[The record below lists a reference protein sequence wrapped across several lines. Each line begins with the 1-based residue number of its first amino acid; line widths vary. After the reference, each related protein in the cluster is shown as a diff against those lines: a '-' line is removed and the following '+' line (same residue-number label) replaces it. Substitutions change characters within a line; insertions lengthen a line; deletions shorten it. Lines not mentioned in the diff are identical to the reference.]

1 MSLYSILK
9 MLSVVCSVGSP
20 FPSNQPRPYVHL
32 LRGWFTAPLG
42 DIFTVRSALFPTRYL
57 NANLTAKRKSMY
69 LNPLPNVFFFFLNH
83 SVTRHGTVNNFSTL
97 NYSIPSLMFHQCVSR
112 EQKQQ
117 YDLSQCYAISWRKPV
132 HHQRLAERRLQ

>member
-9 MLSVVCSVGSP
+9 MLCCLQCGRSISIQPTQTICSPAQRMVHCSTGRHLHSQICP
-20 FPSNQPRPYVHL
+20 LSYKVPNCQLDCKKKIHVSKPS
-32 LRGWFTAPLG
+32 T
-42 DIFTVRSALFPTRYL
+42 
-57 NANLTAKRKSMY
+57 KC
-69 LNPLPNVFFFFLNH
+69 FFFFNH

-97 NYSIPSLMFHQCVSR
+97 NHSIPSLMFHQCVSR